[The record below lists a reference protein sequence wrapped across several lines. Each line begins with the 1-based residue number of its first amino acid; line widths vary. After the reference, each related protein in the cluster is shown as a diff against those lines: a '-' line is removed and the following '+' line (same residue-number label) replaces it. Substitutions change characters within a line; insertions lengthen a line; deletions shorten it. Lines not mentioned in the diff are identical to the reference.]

1 MADPPFADPDLA
13 RLRDALL
20 DALPEALEAEDPRA
34 ALSRA
39 AEAKMNGDPRS
50 ALSAGPLALT
60 RALGPEAKPELA
72 AAALT
77 EAIHHHAGHLSARE
91 EGKAA
96 IEEISLDTVDEIA
109 HRLAYISREREEAL
123 RRGLGGEG
131 GSAEGDDQLSQ
142 RLRAF
147 IEREPWRKGPRRRN

>member
-1 MADPPFADPDLA
+1 MYGRFRGARGRRGASRHGAGRGAPGPA
-13 RLRDALL
+13 RLRARRARVSILTEAQAL
-20 DALPEALEAEDPRA
+20 
-34 ALSRA
+34 
-39 AEAKMNGDPRS
+39 
-50 ALSAGPLALT
+50 ALSAEPLALT